1 MLLELDYQVFSA
13 DLSREAIDALH
24 ERSYAEV
31 LSDEIESSEE
41 NFVIIRSE
49 SGEVFRGSLT
59 ICREGDLLVVDLDYI
74 TSLDD
79 YLTVRNKFPVSEVPT
94 FTALL
99 RRLETIK

>member
-31 LSDEIESSEE
+31 LSGEIESSEE

-49 SGEVFRGSLT
+49 SGEVFMGSLT

-74 TSLDD
+74 TSSDD
-79 YLTVRNKFPVSEVPT
+79 YLTIRHKFPVSEVPT
-94 FTALL
+94 FKALM
-99 RRLETIK
+99 RRLETVK